1 MLIADAQVHLW
12 SRDDPEGKP
21 RHGDRPYHLPDLLVE
36 MRTASVDRA
45 VVIPPYWVGM
55 DNSFALD
62 AARRHPD
69 RLAVMGRFDVT
80 RRDDAA
86 VADWLTEPC
95 MRGIRLT
102 LHTPEL
108 KRCIAADQADWFWAA
123 AETAG
128 IPIMLYAPDELAGIR
143 RIAQEY
149 PRLRLAID
157 HMGIGRGGKDEEA
170 FAHIDE
176 LLALARLPNVAVKMT
191 TVPIYSSEPYP
202 HPRLQ
207 PFLRR
212 ICEAFGPRRV
222 FWGSDLT
229 RLPCSYR
236 IAIELFLQELRWL
249 STSDL
254 ELVMGRAL
262 CDWLNWTVPDGGN

>member
-1 MLIADAQVHLW
+1 MMIADAQVHLW
-12 SRDDPEGKP
+12 CDDHPEGKP

-36 MRTASVDRA
+36 MRAAAVDRA

-55 DNSFALD
+55 DNSFALG
-62 AARRHPD
+62 AARLHPD
-69 RLAVMGRFDVT
+69 RFAVMGRFDVT

-86 VADWLTEPC
+86 VAGWLAEPC

-108 KRCIAADQADWFWAA
+108 KPFIAADQADWFWAA

-128 IPIMLYAPDELAGIR
+128 IPIMLYAPDEWAGIR
-143 RIAQEY
+143 RIAQEF
-149 PRLRLAID
+149 PRLRLSID

-191 TVPIYSSEPYP
+191 TAPIYSSEPYP

-212 ICEAFGPRRV
+212 ICDVFGPRRV

-236 IAIELFLQELRWL
+236 VAIDLFLQEFRWL
-249 STSDL
+249 STADL
-254 ELVMGRAL
+254 ELIMGRAL
-262 CDWLNWTVPDGGN
+262 CDWLDWAVPEGGV